1 MPHARKTLLLLVS
14 LLMLFL
20 FLQSCSATRP
30 VELEK
35 GLLGDWENETF
46 ARRIGEPAA
55 AVMEIEASQYWLRFT
70 ADRILVVVDGQELS
84 GLLSAKLESYAN
96 DPEKSGIQVDND
108 ALLGLPYL
116 QDGETFKLT
125 IAGIPFQLK
134 STLEKDTLT
143 LSDGENSQTFTR
155 KK

>member
-1 MPHARKTLLLLVS
+1 MPHARKTLLLLAS
-14 LLMLFL
+14 LLLLFL

-35 GLLGDWENETF
+35 GLLGDWENEEF

-55 AVMEIEASQYWLRFT
+55 AAMEIEANQYWLRFT
-70 ADRILVVVDGQELS
+70 NERILIIVDGQELPS
-84 GLLSAKLESYAN
+84 LLSEKLESYAN
-96 DPEKSGIQVDND
+96 DPEKNGIQVDND

-116 QDGETFKLT
+116 QEGDNFRLT

-143 LSDGENSQTFTR
+143 LSDGENSQIFTR